1 MGAPRARADSDL
13 VTHRTRQEGPAATA
27 ILDFAVAKILRDGT
41 TLGALPAVLARL
53 VTMSGV
59 RAAVAFQ
66 PSAGQPAAVLA
77 MDPRGAVA
85 PALLAKI
92 GALTLL
98 QRDAGPTADAAAVQV
113 TTVESDGLTVSALLA
128 YSAPVGGRCLCAL
141 ALIGDAASWGDEI
154 RATAHAVATIVATQ
168 IRHAN
173 DLATLAERQMLTQAL
188 IAASPTAI
196 LAMDADGRMVEFNPA
211 AETLSGYPRGDVLGQ
226 PMSEI
231 MIPER
236 DLLRFHEHLQ
246 TFVATGD
253 AEEFTG
259 QMRISILRADGTER
273 TVELTPVQMTIGGEV
288 IFTGFMRDLTEIE
301 LSLAALADQTER
313 LNCLIGAAIPAI
325 MITDEKSRITHVS
338 RSFGVLF
345 GIKDPGQLVGTS
357 AASLVRRIQ
366 HLFADPNGFARRCAE
381 ARRAKRPVSGEQ
393 LKFADGRTIENDYW
407 PVVVDGRFRGDLWL
421 AWDTSERA
429 AMEQQRQQMLDDE
442 LDARHLA
449 EQVQQR
455 LAEQNERLRRL
466 DESRNQFLAIVSHE
480 LRTPLTS
487 ILSFSELIRGEAE
500 GLTPEGIRF
509 LDIIERNADRL
520 HRLVGDLLMLDRLD
534 AGALPLDLTPVS
546 VAELTGEAVGSAA
559 AGAAKQGITIGVTA
573 GAGPAV
579 QGDLRRLMQVFDNL
593 IANAIKFSHRNG
605 HVHVTATFDGGSWRI
620 DVADDGIG
628 IPPEEVGQLFTRF
641 VRASNARTAGL
652 PGTGLGLSVVKV
664 LVEMHGGHVEATS
677 TLGHGSIFSVYLP
690 AATGPAPDGPASQGR
705 ASEGPAS
712 EGPASEGP
720 ASEVPASEVPASEV
734 PASEV
739 PAYRGRA

>member
-13 VTHRTRQEGPAATA
+13 VTHRTRQDGLSTTA
-27 ILDFAVAKILRDGT
+27 ILDFAVAKILRDDT
-41 TLGALPAVLARL
+41 ALGSLPAVLAQL
-53 VTMSGV
+53 VTIAGI

-98 QRDAGPTADAAAVQV
+98 QRDAGPAPDASAVQV

-128 YSAPVGGRCLCAL
+128 YSAPVDGRCLCAL
-141 ALIGDAASWGDEI
+141 ALIGDATRWDDEI
-154 RATAHAVATIVATQ
+154 RATAHAVATIVSTQ
-168 IRHAN
+168 IRHAS
-173 DLATLAERQMLTQAL
+173 DLAVLTERQTLSQAL
-188 IAASPTAI
+188 VMASPTAI
-196 LAMDADGRMVEFNPA
+196 IAMDGSGLLIEFNPA
-211 AETLSGYPRGDVLGQ
+211 AEELSGYRRDEALGRN
-226 PMSEI
+226 MAEI
-231 MIPER
+231 LLPER
-236 DLLRFHEHLQ
+236 YRSRFLEHIESFA
-246 TFVATGD
+246 TTGD
-253 AEEFTG
+253 PEEFTG
-259 QMRISILRADGTER
+259 QIHLPGLRADGTER
-273 TVELTPVQMTIGGEV
+273 SVELTPAQLTIGGEV
-288 IFTGFMRDLTEIE
+288 TFAAFLRDLTDFE
-301 LSLAALADQTER
+301 LAHAELADQTER
-313 LNCLIGAAIPAI
+313 LNCMIAAAIPAI
-325 MITDEKSRITHVS
+325 MITDEKSHITHVS
-338 RSFGVLF
+338 RSFGALF
-345 GIKDPGQLVGTS
+345 GIEDPGQLVGTS
-357 AASLVRRIQ
+357 AASLVLRIQ
-366 HLFADPNGFARRCAE
+366 HLFTDPDGI
-381 ARRAKRPVSGEQ
+381 ARRAAEAHRDRQPVSKEQ
-393 LKFADGRTIENDYW
+393 MKLTDGRTIENDYW

-429 AMEQQRQQMLDDE
+429 AMDLRHQQMLDAE
-442 LDARHLA
+442 LGARRLA
-449 EQVQQR
+449 EQVQHR

-466 DESRNQFLAIVSHE
+466 DEARNQFLAIVSHE

-487 ILSFSELIRGEAE
+487 ILSFSELIRGEAD

-546 VAELTGEAVGSAA
+546 IAELTGEAVGSAA

-605 HVHVTATFDGGSWRI
+605 HVHVTATFDGDRWRI

-652 PGTGLGLSVVKV
+652 PGTGLGLSIVKV

-690 AATGPAPDGPASQGR
+690 TTPASAGPAAQDRASESLS
-705 ASEGPAS
+705 SEGPAS
-712 EGPASEGP
+712 EGPA
-720 ASEVPASEVPASEV
+720 
-734 PASEV
+734 
-739 PAYRGRA
+739 YQGRA